1 MAEAH
6 DALPLR
12 KCFLHPLCCVTR
24 PLDLVEHRLH
34 VGRSAAVQRARERAY
49 GRGEGGA
56 AIRARRSDDASSER
70 RRVQAVLGRADPVR
84 IDRLHMTRVG
94 LTTPP
99 EQKLL
104 RGSLATPNHIVGDDV
119 RLSVGETRGTRDDRH
134 HLRRQPAEILARLLV
149 GDLVQLA
156 ELPFAGK
163 PRRLG
168 LEVCGRIAGEPRRL
182 VRLGIRHLRI
192 QVVVDEEAPDV
203 LVGNL
208 PDERLDVDTPVAKRP
223 ALAVGLHDLRLDGDD
238 ALEPRFEVVVAAHV
252 SSSSSIARPTDRPF
266 AAASTR
272 AAAATSWTATPTDL
286 YRVISSWELRPGFV
300 PATSSP
306 SSAWTSAGPRPT
318 NSGAP
323 AGGCASADTRDSTT
337 SSASATVCSS
347 TSRPDG
353 LRPTE
358 LTWTP
363 GESHSRRTIGSV
375 ACVVAATTSEPRI
388 ASSYE
393 LTARACGP
401 ISSASAS
408 ALDRSRPATRISL
421 NARTRGNARAC
432 ERAWTPVPRRAS
444 TSASSRAR
452 SRVASAEPAAV
463 RAAVMDVP
471 SITARGVPFSV
482 SKTTITAWCVC
493 RSMFCGK
500 SVTSLHASPADGR
513 YAGIT
518 PRSACRSCTLAA
530 IRGGIDA
537 SPALRSLCA
546 AASASTSSSRS
557 SNSRTSAS
565 ERKITTGVSAAREPV
580 GSREH
585 DA

>member
-12 KCFLHPLCCVTR
+12 KCFLHPLCGVTR

-56 AIRARRSDDASSER
+56 AIRARRSDDASGER

-156 ELPFAGK
+156 ELPFAGE

-182 VRLGIRHLRI
+182 VRLRIRHLRA

-203 LVGNL
+203 LIGNF
-208 PDERLDVDTPVAKRP
+208 PDERLHVDTPVAKRP
-223 ALAVGLHDLRLDGDD
+223 ALPVGLHDLRLDGDN
-238 ALEPRFEVVVAAHV
+238 ALEPRFEVVVAAHI
-252 SSSSSIARPTDRPF
+252 SSSSSIARPTDRSF

-272 AAAATSWTATPTDL
+272 AVAVSTWRPPPTDL

-306 SSAWTSAGPRPT
+306 SSAWTSAGLTPT
-318 NSGAP
+318 SSGAP
-323 AGGCASADTRDSTT
+323 AGGGANADSRDSTT
-337 SSASATVCSS
+337 SSASVMVFSS
-347 TSRPDG
+347 TSRPAG

-358 LTWTP
+358 FTCTP
-363 GESHSRRTIGSV
+363 GDSHSRRTIGSV
-375 ACVVAATTSEPRI
+375 EWVVAATTSASRI

-393 LTARACGP
+393 PIARAGGP
-401 ISSASAS
+401 ISAASAS
-408 ALDRSRPATRISL
+408 AFARSRLAIRISV
-421 NARTRGNARAC
+421 NARTRGSARA
-432 ERAWTPVPRRAS
+432 
-444 TSASSRAR
+444 
-452 SRVASAEPAAV
+452 
-463 RAAVMDVP
+463 
-471 SITARGVPFSV
+471 
-482 SKTTITAWCVC
+482 
-493 RSMFCGK
+493 
-500 SVTSLHASPADGR
+500 
-513 YAGIT
+513 
-518 PRSACRSCTLAA
+518 
-530 IRGGIDA
+530 
-537 SPALRSLCA
+537 
-546 AASASTSSSRS
+546 
-557 SNSRTSAS
+557 
-565 ERKITTGVSAAREPV
+565 
-580 GSREH
+580 
-585 DA
+585 